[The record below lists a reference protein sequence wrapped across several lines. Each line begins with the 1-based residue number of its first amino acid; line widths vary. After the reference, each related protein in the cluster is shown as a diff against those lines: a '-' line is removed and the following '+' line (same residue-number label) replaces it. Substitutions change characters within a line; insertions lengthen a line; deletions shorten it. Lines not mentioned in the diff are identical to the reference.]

1 MAALTVGILRLDW
14 FTVVD
19 CEQGVEAVDDF
30 LGALGLVLSGIQC
43 PLFSLLD
50 GGSGLDFGRVEVGH
64 VGLVAAEDGH
74 RLLHIGLTALV
85 VAHASLGLATCHVT
99 RLKVGILLQDGREI
113 VDGLAE
119 LACAHV
125 QQGTVIQGHEVGR
138 VALEYKVK
146 IADGLVVVPH
156 LGTQQSAIEMCLLT
170 GRIQTDGVI
179 IVGHGA
185 EIVVQIIFHERAVD
199 EVACVTGF
207 QQDGTVHIGQATL
220 KVMQ

>member
-1 MAALTVGILRLDW
+1 M
-14 FTVVD
+14 
-19 CEQGVEAVDDF
+19 
-30 LGALGLVLSGIQC
+30 
-43 PLFSLLD
+43 
-50 GGSGLDFGRVEVGH
+50 
-64 VGLVAAEDGH
+64 
-74 RLLHIGLTALV
+74 
-85 VAHASLGLATCHVT
+85 
-99 RLKVGILLQDGREI
+99 
-113 VDGLAE
+113 
-119 LACAHV
+119 